1 MRFFLKIVR
10 GLARRGWR
18 LRAGCPKKRIEEV
31 MVIALKL
38 EDEREHL

>member
-31 MVIALKL
+31 MVIRDVGLGAVVVG
-38 EDEREHL
+38 